1 MSSREAQVRARCGN
15 CVSFRGD
22 PRDLEALLSGLTSLS
37 SGYASVRSDDG
48 ICVRHER
55 FVGAR
60 SCCADFSAATAAAP
74 E

>member
-1 MSSREAQVRARCGN
+1 MSSAQSQVRCAD

-22 PRDLEALLSGLTSLS
+22 PKDFEALLSGLTSLS

-48 ICVRHER
+48 ICVRHDR

-60 SCCADFSAATAAAP
+60 SCCSEFSASPAQSA
-74 E
+74 